1 MAQKLAKWRLASTA
15 SITLYE
21 RVPLLRMRMSGEY
34 NLDMHVDDAHVDVGG
49 EYSLYNWFGVVFKYI
64 FF

>member
-1 MAQKLAKWRLASTA
+1 
-15 SITLYE
+15 
-21 RVPLLRMRMSGEY
+21 MRMSGEY

-64 FF
+64 FFWRLAQLRKIAMQLVQQRA